1 MADDVRGGYSA
12 PNSAGGNARAVVQQ
26 NLHNATAA
34 AKQQTR
40 TLTDFLLCRRPYT
53 PEVGVWHMV
62 RVVGANVALAA
73 AVVQGLASMGV
84 FNGKTGDFYE
94 ALIVAGFFWNARTM
108 MSGDMPSVVRI
119 VDILILTLL
128 TAQAAPR
135 VRVDEAVPNVDVSF
149 TTTAATSTARKE
161 VTDGCPSNA
170 EIAAYYEAVFAKPAS
185 RLVASDLAPINADGQ
200 WVNCNTGVPLTAQ
213 QAQWCADPEG
223 IIKMIQEGRKTKG
236 GNDLTA
242 EVAVRA
248 CQRSGI

>member
-1 MADDVRGGYSA
+1 MPDDVRGGYNPPSGA
-12 PNSAGGNARAVVQQ
+12 PTRAAVQQ
-26 NLHNATAA
+26 KLHSAIAA
-34 AKQQTR
+34 AKHQAQS
-40 TLTDFLLCRRPYT
+40 LTDFLLCRRPYT
-53 PEVGVWHMV
+53 PEVGVFYMV

-84 FNGKTGDFYE
+84 YNGKTGDFYE

-135 VRVDEAVPNVDVSF
+135 VRVDEAIPNVNISLASAPAEAERKSVSG
-149 TTTAATSTARKE
+149 
-161 VTDGCPSNA
+161 GCPTNA
-170 EIAAYYEAVFAKPAS
+170 EIAAHYEKVFAKTADE
-185 RLVASDLAPINADGQ
+185 LTATDMAPIKDSGQ
-200 WVNCNTGVPLTAQ
+200 WVNCNTGNPLTAR

-236 GNDLTA
+236 GSPLTA
-242 EVAVRA
+242 EAAVRA
-248 CQRSGI
+248 CQRSGT